1 MVAKANIHHIDEVE
15 STLSEKWDRLE
26 FTYHLI
32 STYIDDLKEKGYKSV
47 VVTHLIDG
55 AVFDTNSYDINQVR
69 FDCQFIVSDEARKK
83 HSMKK
88 GDKIITKVVGI

>member
-1 MVAKANIHHIDEVE
+1 MAEANIHHIDEVE
-15 STLSEKWDRLE
+15 SILSEKWDRLE

-32 STYIDDLKEKGYKSV
+32 SSHIDDLKEKGYKSV

-55 AVFDTNSYDINQVR
+55 VAFDTNSNDINQVR
-69 FDCQFIVSDEARKK
+69 FDCQLIVSDNARKK
-83 HSMKK
+83 YSMKK